1 MALRLARN
9 VYNRAMPPTPPS
21 GPPGPPESAEPI
33 LAIAMPEPSRAAPL
47 TRRPGSLAPASGR
60 AVPQPVR
67 QRRRS
72 LVTLGLLTAFAVAVF
87 AALWLLDY
95 FFIDAASA
103 GKEGA
108 FRQLFDFDPE
118 TMQNALGNVAQ
129 VIAAVLGIAITVVSI
144 VVQLAATRYTS
155 RVADLFFRDRI
166 NLGVM
171 GFFVVACVE
180 ALWVSMTVRKDF
192 VPQATIAGTVFMATA
207 SLLLLVP
214 YFAYVFDFLDP
225 EKVIARI
232 GVQTL
237 DRAAGRGGRAEPN
250 PTAPE
255 AVAARQ
261 AQTTSGLAHL
271 ADIAVNALGQ
281 KDKVIASD
289 ASAALRRLLVE
300 YQAEK
305 GRLDP
310 SWFAI
315 SAALRSDPD
324 FVALAPDSVE
334 DLARRRLW
342 LEWKGLRQIR
352 EVFGAALTS
361 MPEMA
366 HVVAIDTRYVGEA
379 ALAAGDREV
388 MALTV
393 KFMNTYLRAALN
405 ARDVRTAYN
414 VLNQY
419 RQLAEALLAGPRVTS
434 PAAEETLVE
443 IAGHFKYYARLA
455 HGIGLG
461 FVTETAAYDLCALI
475 EAASAV
481 DAPCHDRLLSV
492 FLEIDKEP
500 ENAAEERALRGVRK
514 AQAKLAS
521 YYLLHD
527 QAGRARRIYEDM
539 AHEAPDRLRSIR
551 DEMLSITSK
560 DFWEVV
566 DRGTNFDYLPDDRK
580 AKLRQ
585 FFSEFASLA
594 AAAE

>member
-1 MALRLARN
+1 M
-9 VYNRAMPPTPPS
+9 S
-21 GPPGPPESAEPI
+21 
-33 LAIAMPEPSRAAPL
+33 
-47 TRRPGSLAPASGR
+47 
-60 AVPQPVR
+60 VPR

-72 LVTLGLLTAFAVAVF
+72 LVTLGFLAAFAIAAFSAV
-87 AALWLLDY
+87 WLLDY
-95 FFIDAASA
+95 YVIDADAIHGGRRGGPFA
-103 GKEGA
+103 
-108 FRQLFDFDPE
+108 QLFDFDAE
-118 TMQNALGNVAQ
+118 TMQNALGSLSQ

-180 ALWVSMTVRKDF
+180 ALWVSFTVRRDY
-192 VPQATIAGTVFMATA
+192 VPQATITATLIMASG
-207 SLLLLVP
+207 SLLVLVP

-232 GVQTL
+232 GQQTL
-237 DRAAGRGGRAEPN
+237 ERATSRKRADV
-250 PTAPE
+250 ADD
-255 AVAARQ
+255 AAARQ
-261 AQTTSGLAHL
+261 DQTISGLAHL

-281 KDKVIASD
+281 KDKVIATD
-289 ASAALRRLLVE
+289 ASAALRRVLVE
-300 YQAEK
+300 YQARK
-305 GRLDP
+305 GTLDAE
-310 SWFAI
+310 WFAI
-315 SAALRSDPD
+315 GAPLRTDPD
-324 FVALAPDSVE
+324 FVALAADSLA
-334 DLARRRLW
+334 DLATRRTW

-352 EVFGAALTS
+352 EVFGAALTT

-388 MALTV
+388 LVLTV

-419 RQLAEALLAGPRVTS
+419 RQLAESLLATRNAWPQAV
-434 PAAEETLVE
+434 LVD

-455 HGIGLG
+455 HGIGLA
-461 FVTETAAYDLCALI
+461 FVTETAAYDMCALC
-475 EAASAV
+475 EMASAY
-481 DAPCHDRLLSV
+481 DAVCHDRLLAV
-492 FLEIDKEP
+492 FLEIDREP
-500 ENAAEERALRGVRK
+500 ETQAEEHALRGVRK

-527 QAGRARRIYEDM
+527 QPARARRIHDDM
-539 AHEAPDRLRSIR
+539 AGESPERLRSIR
-551 DEMLSITSK
+551 DEMLAITSK

-566 DRGTNFDYLPDDRK
+566 DRGTNFDYLSDERK
-580 AKLRQ
+580 VKLRE
-585 FFSEFASLA
+585 FFAAFASLA
-594 AAAE
+594 RAPAAE